1 MAAPASMGELGNLP
15 LWRNRQLGSLEPTR
29 YPMMAALA
37 AAGIRYIGQLL
48 SPMTWKIPNTLPA
61 DVEGLQRNPSA
72 FPVTLELSSRMLVSS
87 KIQGLITASKLTSA
101 TTSPRQMPAG
111 TAIIITFEGP
121 RAGNSHQ
128 PIVWQVEPVGP
139 DAVWTGYQLQ
149 ADIQGRWE
157 QRGEERQFTEEQ
169 VRNSTRLSRSPEGMV
184 WNTCGAGDTN
194 LEHLSLQ
201 TPNKT
206 SRPAIECKVRDFY
219 QNINRGWHGSLVAP
233 AGLAR
238 MIEWVESTGYTT
250 RWLPATCRGIRT
262 TSITAEERNLLWLV
276 LHSAVRLGY
285 RRLSELRDSTEA
297 MTVAE
302 RAVRRD
308 QVQLPGLWLRGKGD
322 TGASTGCGMGRTR
335 RQRGRRA

>member
-1 MAAPASMGELGNLP
+1 
-15 LWRNRQLGSLEPTR
+15 
-29 YPMMAALA
+29 
-37 AAGIRYIGQLL
+37 
-48 SPMTWKIPNTLPA
+48 
-61 DVEGLQRNPSA
+61 
-72 FPVTLELSSRMLVSS
+72 
-87 KIQGLITASKLTSA
+87 
-101 TTSPRQMPAG
+101 MPAG

-262 TSITAEERNLLWLV
+262 ASITAEERNLLWLV

-308 QVQLPGLWLRGKGD
+308 QCNCPVCGFGARVTQAPQLDVGW
-322 TGASTGCGMGRTR
+322 GARDVREADAPDEGETLDHAFGTCGELGIFWDWVVSTFLPLVGAQCAAPRS
-335 RQRGRRA
+335 ASAAHL